1 MFEEMVRQALRD
13 RQPSVYRKLKA
24 AGLLDEFVTDR
35 ADEIRDYFT
44 SEWMDQGARMNMWTM
59 EPFDRVALLN
69 GLRPMILERVLAE
82 LLPKRLNDDGDDGD
96 ARLDLSCDD

>member
-24 AGLLDEFVTDR
+24 AGLLDEFVADR

-82 LLPKRLNDDGDDGD
+82 LLPKHLDDDGDDSD
-96 ARLDLSCDD
+96 ARLDLSYDD